1 MVKIV
6 QLKYRNPQSRVRSN
20 GTFSDVHQGS
30 VLNTLLIVLV
40 LEALSRK
47 IRLGC
52 PEYFLYTYELTLE
65 GLKGKLEAQ
74 KGALESKGLRVN
86 VKKTKIMISSEND
99 GMVKTEDK
107 FSCAV
112 YRKGVGSNSILC
124 QFCRWW
130 VYKRCSGI
138 RDKLKRIVSLNVT
151 YVYICKQI

>member
-1 MVKIV
+1 M
-6 QLKYRNPQSRVRSN
+6 
-20 GTFSDVHQGS
+20 
-30 VLNTLLIVLV
+30 

-52 PEYFLYTYELTLE
+52 PEYFFYTYELTLE

-138 RDKLKRIVSLNVT
+138 RDKLKRMVCLNVT
-151 YVYICKQI
+151 HVYICKQI